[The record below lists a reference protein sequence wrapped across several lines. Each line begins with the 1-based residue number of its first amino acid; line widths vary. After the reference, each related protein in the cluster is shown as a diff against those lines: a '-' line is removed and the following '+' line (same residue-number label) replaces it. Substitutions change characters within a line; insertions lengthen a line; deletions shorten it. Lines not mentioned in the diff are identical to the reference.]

1 MLVTL
6 VTPENREDHL
16 GEMDEIFKLRHEIFN
31 KWLGWGL
38 PDYNGREYDKYDN
51 MSYHMI
57 ATDDDHEVVGTWR
70 MMPTTVPYMTAE
82 IFPEL
87 LEEIGPVSAPE
98 IWDLSRFAISR
109 TRFSN
114 DKEAQQR
121 LIASLASAIYEFGM
135 MNGVTE
141 YLSVQNSFITPL
153 ANQMLGEPIW
163 HSQTI
168 GSGLSDATCYSYTP
182 SLERLYTLRAQ
193 YQLRAPVLAQFQISA
208 NKAA

>member
-6 VTPENREDHL
+6 VTPENRENHL
-16 GEMDEIFKLRHEIFN
+16 EEMDDIFKLRHEVFN
-31 KWLGWGL
+31 EWLGWNL
-38 PDYNGREYDKYDN
+38 PNYNGREYDKYDN

-57 ATDDDHEVVGTWR
+57 AKDNDAVVGTWR
-70 MMPTTVPYMTAE
+70 LMPTTVPYMTAE
-82 IFPEL
+82 VFPEL
-87 LEEIGPVSAPE
+87 LQEIAPVSAPE

-109 TRFSN
+109 THFKN

-153 ANQMLGEPIW
+153 ANQMLGDPIW
-163 HSQTI
+163 HSQTVE
-168 GSGLSDATCYSYTP
+168 SGQTDATCYSYTP
-182 SLERLYTLRAQ
+182 SLERLYSLRTL
-193 YQLRAPVLAQFQISA
+193 YHLRAPVLSQFQISA